1 MATNVVQ
8 VNAYNLN
15 LGTGGAVGITLAFP
29 TQGTLL
35 GSCADSPQRTIIP
48 GISAYSTLQFGGQ
61 LYYSQLT
68 LAQLVTAFN
77 A

>member
-8 VNAYNLN
+8 INAYNLN

-35 GSCADSPQRTIIP
+35 GDCSNSPQRVISP
-48 GISAYSTLQFGGQ
+48 GISAYSTLAFGGQ
-61 LYYSQLT
+61 LYYSQKT
-68 LAQLVTAFN
+68 LAELVALWN